1 MMQQSQAVRRSGV
14 VSLDRLGFARACTD
28 LMAMVASEGRPDAL
42 VAIPTGGLHVADA
55 MAQAMPGGIPIL
67 SLTCRRPTTQHKHNL
82 AALKKLLAGLPRP
95 IADRLR
101 ANGHVILDDG
111 AGQISKTGVLL
122 FRDLGI
128 GILPDNGRRPL
139 CRTCLD
145 WSERRPH
152 LAGRL
157 GAALL
162 HRLLELEWL
171 TRAPTGRALVFTR
184 GGEKRLSDYFDL
196 SADWRMEQG
205 GF

>member
-101 ANGHVILDDG
+101 VWEHALLTRRPP
-111 AGQISKTGVLL
+111 AGEIPPYPFDSGELVLL
-122 FRDLGI
+122 DEWLAKAGPAPFLVVVDDAVDSGATMLRVVQAIQARAPGARVRSAAITVTTAQPLI
-128 GILPDNGRRPL
+128 QPDHALYHRQL
-139 CRTCLD
+139 CRFPWSLD
-145 WSERRPH
+145 
-152 LAGRL
+152 A
-157 GAALL
+157 
-162 HRLLELEWL
+162 
-171 TRAPTGRALVFTR
+171 
-184 GGEKRLSDYFDL
+184 
-196 SADWRMEQG
+196 
-205 GF
+205 